1 MTLVQTRLIPS
12 LLLTFNF
19 EFIMTFSNFSPTQPV
34 ILGFD
39 PGKDKCGLAVMGLD
53 RQLYYHQVVPSLEA
67 ITTID
72 FLRQQFPVSLMVMG
86 NQTTAKRWKQQL
98 HQELVEPLNIVLV
111 DERYSTLEA
120 RDRYWQMYPPKGLT
134 KLLPQ
139 GMRQPPRPIDDIV
152 AILLIERYLNRL
164 TEPVNS

>member
-1 MTLVQTRLIPS
+1 MTIR
-12 LLLTFNF
+12 
-19 EFIMTFSNFSPTQPV
+19 EFSPTQPV

-53 RQLYYHQVVPSLEA
+53 RQLYYHQVVVSGEA
-67 ITTID
+67 IANIEK
-72 FLRQQFPVSLMVMG
+72 LRQKFPISLMVMG
-86 NQTTAKRWKQQL
+86 DQTTAKRWKQQITDQL
-98 HQELVEPLNIVLV
+98 KEPLNIILV
-111 DERYSTLEA
+111 DERYSSLEA
-120 RDRYWQMYPPKGLT
+120 RDRYWQMYPPQGLS

-164 TEPVNS
+164 TQSSMKSAE

>member
-1 MTLVQTRLIPS
+1 MIIDQK
-12 LLLTFNF
+12 
-19 EFIMTFSNFSPTQPV
+19 FSPTQPM

-39 PGKDKCGLAVMGLD
+39 PGKDKCGVAVMGVD
-53 RQLYYHQVVPSLEA
+53 RQLHYHEVILSENA
-67 ITTID
+67 IASIEE
-72 FLRQQFPVSLMVMG
+72 LRQRFPISMLVMG
-86 NQTTAKRWKQQL
+86 DQTTSKRWKQKLQD
-98 HQELVEPLNIVLV
+98 ELSEAINIILI

-152 AILLIERYLNRL
+152 AILLIERYLSRL
-164 TEPVNS
+164 TAV